1 MIAKV
6 LVFML
11 ALHMLTLYSV
21 ESGAKFRSNPLST
34 ERQTTDCVYSGQL
47 HLPGSLSKAHYLT
60 GNIVTEEKNNF
71 EYVDVKQMETG
82 IKSDGNKNYNGDAN
96 HGVKKVKKISQYN

>member
-11 ALHMLTLYSV
+11 ALHMLTL
-21 ESGAKFRSNPLST
+21 
-34 ERQTTDCVYSGQL
+34 SGQL